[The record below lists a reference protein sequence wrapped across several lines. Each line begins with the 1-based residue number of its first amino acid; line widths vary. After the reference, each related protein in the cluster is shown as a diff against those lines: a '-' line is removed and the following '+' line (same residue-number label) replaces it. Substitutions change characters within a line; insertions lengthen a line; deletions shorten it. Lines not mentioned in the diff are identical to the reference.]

1 MKHGGFT
8 LIELLAVIAII
19 AVLAA
24 ISSPVIGSAIERGRS
39 AKCVNNLRQI
49 GVAVQQYAAD
59 NDYRFPAIETEPPSL
74 PQDIENKGTA
84 LEVLGPYGIT
94 QDILTCPT
102 DLATLGNVERHGTS
116 YHFSPVLQDETPA
129 AVNIYSR
136 RGIFTIRNIGW
147 LTVAADYEGVHPRRE
162 GDPGRNILKADG
174 RVIQR

>member
-1 MKHGGFT
+1 MNRAGFT

-19 AVLAA
+19 AVLATFA
-24 ISSPVIGSAIERGRS
+24 TPVITSAIERGRS

-49 GVAVQQYAAD
+49 GVAVQQFSAD

-74 PQDIENKGTA
+74 PPGVESEGTA

-94 QDILTCPT
+94 QEILTCPT
-102 DLATLGNVERHGTS
+102 DLATTGHVSRHGTS
-116 YHFSPVLQDETPA
+116 YHFSPVLQDETAA

-136 RGIFTIRNIGW
+136 RGVFTIRNIGW
-147 LTVAADYEGVHPRRE
+147 LSVASDYEGVHPRPDGE
-162 GDPGRNILKADG
+162 LGRNVLKADG